1 MGQKEK
7 EKEKEKAK
15 EGGRQGPNPWKGVT
29 FDEKK

>member
-15 EGGRQGPNPWKGVT
+15 EGGRQSPNPWKGGDV
-29 FDEKK
+29 